1 MPLADALLPEF
12 DHETGVTRRLLER
25 LPDADLA
32 WTPHQKSMT
41 LGRLAAHVAEVLT
54 WLPETVHKSEV
65 NWDTSQPYQPK
76 DYPSRADVL
85 QFFDESRD
93 AARGALAG
101 ASDAE
106 LLQPWTLKKDGQ
118 VVFSQPKI
126 GVIRG
131 MVMNHM
137 IHHRAQLSVYLRL
150 KDVPLPAM
158 YGPSADEG
166 SV

>member
-1 MPLADALLPEF
+1 MSLADALLPEF

-25 LPDADLA
+25 LPDGHFG
-32 WTPHQKSMT
+32 WTPHQKSMS
-41 LGRLAAHVAEVLT
+41 LGRLATHVAEVLT
-54 WLPETVHKSEV
+54 WLPETVYKSEI
-65 NWDTSQPYQPK
+65 NWDTTKPNEQTPCPT
-76 DYPSRADVL
+76 RADVL
-85 QFFDESRD
+85 TLFDRSRD
-93 AARGALAG
+93 AARAALAG

-106 LLQPWTLKKDGQ
+106 LKQPWTFKKDGQ

-137 IHHRAQLSVYLRL
+137 IHHRAQLGVYLRL

-166 SV
+166 AL

>member
-25 LPDADLA
+25 VPDGQFA
-32 WTPHQKSMT
+32 WSPHQKSMT
-41 LGRLAAHVAEVLT
+41 LGKLATHVAEVLT
-54 WLPETVHKSEV
+54 WLPETVHKTEI
-65 NWDTSQPYQPK
+65 NWDTTAPYVPK
-76 DYPSRADVL
+76 SFDTREGVL
-85 QFFDESRD
+85 AFFDQSRE
-93 AARGALAG
+93 AARSALAG

-106 LLQPWTLKKDGQ
+106 LMQPWTFKKDGQ

-150 KDVPLPAM
+150 LDVPVPSI
-158 YGPSADEG
+158 YGPSADEQG
-166 SV
+166 T

>member
-1 MPLADALLPEF
+1 MAFADALLPEF
-12 DHETGVTRRLLER
+12 DRETGVTRRLLER
-25 LPDADLA
+25 VPDDKFG
-32 WTPHQKSMT
+32 WTPHEKSMT

-54 WLPETVHKSEV
+54 WLPETVHTSEI
-65 NWDTSQPYQPK
+65 NWDTTAPHQPK
-76 DYPSRADVL
+76 AFATRADIL
-85 QFFDESRD
+85 NFFDESRD

-106 LLQPWTLKKDGQ
+106 LLQPWTFKKDGQ

-137 IHHRAQLSVYLRL
+137 IHHRAQLGVYLRL
-150 KDVPLPAM
+150 QNVPLPAM

-166 SV
+166 V

>member
-1 MPLADALLPEF
+1 M
-12 DHETGVTRRLLER
+12 
-25 LPDADLA
+25 
-32 WTPHQKSMT
+32 
-41 LGRLAAHVAEVLT
+41 
-54 WLPETVHKSEV
+54 
-65 NWDTSQPYQPK
+65 
-76 DYPSRADVL
+76 
-85 QFFDESRD
+85 
-93 AARGALAG
+93 
-101 ASDAE
+101 
-106 LLQPWTLKKDGQ
+106 QPWTFKKDGQ

-166 SV
+166 AF